1 MSKKGPPLPEDDDGR
16 TIASMN
22 VEGMPWYVREAEDKP
37 KQEGPPL
44 SKREALLY
52 AWSAVKGGLLIFL
65 VYAVVFAAVIWFIG
79 HVWGAG

>member
-1 MSKKGPPLPEDDDGR
+1 MSKKRPPLPEGDDGR

-22 VEGMPWYVREAEDKP
+22 VEGMPWYVEEPEDRSEQK
-37 KQEGPPL
+37 GPPL
-44 SKREALLY
+44 TRHEALLY

-79 HVWGAG
+79 HVWGA